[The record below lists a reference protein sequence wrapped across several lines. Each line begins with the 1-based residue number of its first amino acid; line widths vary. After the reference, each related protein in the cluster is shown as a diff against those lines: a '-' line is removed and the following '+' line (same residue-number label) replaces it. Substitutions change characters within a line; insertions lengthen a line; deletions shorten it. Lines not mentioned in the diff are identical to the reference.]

1 MVLLYYFLIKF
12 ANPAIVPWVHTTMF
26 YNLYEDTGL
35 AYLHTEFDEHRAY
48 LEGRLREGKP
58 VGYFP
63 ESADWVA
70 FDIKPRG
77 DVLPDAEGA
86 APRVARRAVR

>member
-48 LEGRLREGKP
+48 LEAWFCRGPRARLGRIHGRSAPTVPL
-58 VGYFP
+58 FP
-63 ESADWVA
+63 
-70 FDIKPRG
+70 
-77 DVLPDAEGA
+77 
-86 APRVARRAVR
+86 